1 VDERAVLKHFDWP
14 ERKADT
20 LREAAF
26 GYQDLKKLESEVS
39 NYKDDPRLPC
49 EIALKKMVALS
60 EKCDWVYRNIMSIQ
74 DRERCVQPSKD
85 KRCYDEAVQGVQYPY
100 RLDAW

>member
-1 VDERAVLKHFDWP
+1 MKVDERAVLKHFDWP

-49 EIALKKMVALS
+49 DIALKKMVTVS
-60 EKCDWVYRNIMSIQ
+60 EKYDLVYLNINEHASI
-74 DRERCVQPSKD
+74 
-85 KRCYDEAVQGVQYPY
+85 
-100 RLDAW
+100 W